1 MKKITALILAMLI
14 VISCA
19 APALAFTDVNDA
31 DTATAAEV
39 LRLMGVIDGYPDGSF
54 KPNNSLKRSEFCK
67 MAIFAK
73 GVSDKAS
80 GYQMVTIFPDV
91 KPSQWFAPYVNMA
104 AKSEGMISGYPDG
117 SFKPE
122 NTIKVGEAVAILM
135 RAVGYTDS
143 SKFPI
148 WPDSYLTEAKSIGM
162 LDGTGLSVSDGKR
175 DITRAEAAK
184 LFVAMLKLGKLSA
197 YNLGKD
203 DATLSSVDASAATVT
218 LSGGTTLDMA
228 KSFNNTT
235 LIGSKGKVLTD
246 SDGKFVT
253 ILPEGSTGSGIT
265 NAAVIV
271 AQNGSTAGFSTLSD
285 GNSYKIYKN
294 GKEIGSSDIKKY
306 DVATYSSNSRS
317 IVLCDTRI
325 SVYYEGCDPNPD
337 SPSTVTVLNGTQ
349 LTVLESARN
358 DIAKYKPGDVMT
370 IMLTANGQV
379 AGVTDAS
386 AKNMAIVGSD
396 GKVKLFLGNALMD
409 TNAVS
414 LDHAGELV
422 SVSSYKK
429 DAVSLNEYTNSTAD
443 FDPVRRIMG
452 DEKLSSS
459 ARIFYNGSEIASS
472 DLGKSIVNGDDIHY
486 ARRDADGNI
495 DLMIIPAT
503 KITKIIYG
511 KARYDSESR
520 ALTITNGDGSVTHN
534 TTYLVNSQ
542 DYVAAKEVTTKL
554 RHFDYDEETV
564 LFTEVESLAQMKNV
578 KKSAFSGKSMIT
590 FGGASYV
597 IPVDVQCY
605 NKDSQSWVT
614 LDQALA
620 YSDTFTCYSS
630 GGNTVRIIEVSR

>member
-1 MKKITALILAMLI
+1 M
-14 VISCA
+14 
-19 APALAFTDVNDA
+19 
-31 DTATAAEV
+31 
-39 LRLMGVIDGYPDGSF
+39 
-54 KPNNSLKRSEFCK
+54 
-67 MAIFAK
+67 
-73 GVSDKAS
+73 
-80 GYQMVTIFPDV
+80 
-91 KPSQWFAPYVNMA
+91 
-104 AKSEGMISGYPDG
+104 
-117 SFKPE
+117 
-122 NTIKVGEAVAILM
+122 
-135 RAVGYTDS
+135 
-143 SKFPI
+143 
-148 WPDSYLTEAKSIGM
+148 
-162 LDGTGLSVSDGKR
+162 
-175 DITRAEAAK
+175 
-184 LFVAMLKLGKLSA
+184 
-197 YNLGKD
+197 
-203 DATLSSVDASAATVT
+203 
-218 LSGGTTLDMA
+218 
-228 KSFNNTT
+228 
-235 LIGSKGKVLTD
+235 
-246 SDGKFVT
+246 
-253 ILPEGSTGSGIT
+253 
-265 NAAVIV
+265 
-271 AQNGSTAGFSTLSD
+271 
-285 GNSYKIYKN
+285 
-294 GKEIGSSDIKKY
+294 
-306 DVATYSSNSRS
+306 
-317 IVLCDTRI
+317 
-325 SVYYEGCDPNPD
+325 
-337 SPSTVTVLNGTQ
+337 
-349 LTVLESARN
+349 LESARN

-597 IPVDVQCY
+597 IPDDVQCY